1 MCHNGTVRV
10 PVVFLTL
17 AFLGTAGYAQ
27 PARNWRKVGAESM
40 ELMLASPAGGPVDR
54 VWFSSGG
61 STLYAR
67 TRAGSVF
74 QTADFETWTA
84 APDATEP
91 DPPASL
97 DVPRRPE
104 AGANIVAAADGS
116 AIFAMGRNLCR
127 SADGGRSWDNLTAYK
142 SHSVIGPGQRSVAV
156 SPSDP
161 AQIVVAND
169 FGVWRSMD
177 GGLTWAGLNE
187 SLPNLP
193 VRRIVATPTGA
204 AGTQIRVD
212 GLPVTL
218 ELPPGGGYWTPVP
231 SAGQDDEEALKARY
245 SDMLG
250 ARIQSV
256 AAAGTTVY
264 AGSNDGRIWYSS
276 NGGLKFDQ
284 SNPIGVS
291 GPVERI
297 WVDPA
302 HPDAALAAVGGTGAH
317 VLHTFTGG
325 RFWDAMDANLP
336 AAHSVTAD
344 TSAGAVYVA
353 TDKGV
358 FWAVAADLL
367 AASGPLRWTAIS
379 EGLPNAAVYD
389 VKLDPAGFQLY
400 AAVDG
405 YGVYATAAPH
415 LQRSLRIVSAAD
427 FSAHPAAPGSL
438 LSVAGARVTAARGE
452 NLDYPVL
459 APSDTAS
466 QIQVPFAA
474 TGPTVSLALSTPGGA
489 VTVPLQVQPAA
500 PVIFV
505 ARDGSAMLYDADS
518 GLPVDGRNPA
528 KSNGRIQI
536 FATGLGRVRPDLP
549 AGVPAPLQ
557 DPPVVVAEVKAVLNG
572 QPLQVT
578 RATAAPGYVGAYVV
592 EVQLPVIANFG
603 SNQLYINAGGQ
614 ESNRVQVVIEP

>member
-1 MCHNGTVRV
+1 
-10 PVVFLTL
+10 
-17 AFLGTAGYAQ
+17 
-27 PARNWRKVGAESM
+27 
-40 ELMLASPAGGPVDR
+40 MLAAPAGGPVDR

-67 TRAGSVF
+67 TRAGNIF
-74 QTADFETWTA
+74 QTADFETWSP

-91 DPPASL
+91 SPSPSLSPA
-97 DVPRRPE
+97 RRPE
-104 AGANIVAAADGS
+104 AGAIVVAAADGS
-116 AIFAMGRNLCR
+116 AFAMSRNLYR
-127 SADGGRSWDNLTAYK
+127 SNDGGRSWNNLTAYK
-142 SHSVIGPGQRSVAV
+142 SHPVIGPGQRSVAV

-161 AQIVVAND
+161 AQIAVAND

-177 GGLTWAGLNE
+177 GGLTWTGLNE

-193 VRRIVATPTGA
+193 VRKIVATPTGA
-204 AGTQIRVD
+204 AGTRIRVD

-218 ELPPGGGYWTPVP
+218 ELPPGGSFWMPVP
-231 SAGQDDEEALKARY
+231 SAAQDDEEGLKARY

-250 ARIQSV
+250 VRIQSV
-256 AAAGTTVY
+256 AAAGATVY
-264 AGSNDGRIWYSS
+264 AGSSDGRIWYSS
-276 NGGLKFDQ
+276 NDGQRFEP
-284 SNPIGVS
+284 SNPTGVS

-317 VLHTFTGG
+317 VLHTFNGG
-325 RFWDAMDANLP
+325 RFWDVIDSNLP

-344 TSAGAVYVA
+344 ASDASAGAVYVA

-358 FWAVAADLL
+358 FWAVTDLL
-367 AASGPLRWTAIS
+367 GSSGPLRWTAIS
-379 EGLPNAAVYD
+379 EGLPADPVYD
-389 VKLDPAGFQLY
+389 VKLDPAGVQLY
-400 AAVDG
+400 VAVDG
-405 YGVYATAAPH
+405 YGVYATLAPH
-415 LQRSLRIVSAAD
+415 RRRALRIVSAAD

-438 LSVAGARVTAARGE
+438 MSVVGQRVTAVRGAD
-452 NLDYPVL
+452 LDYPVL
-459 APSDTAS
+459 AASDAES

-474 TGPTVSLALSTPGGA
+474 VGPTVALALNTAAGA
-489 VTVPLQVQPAA
+489 VTLPVQVQPAA
-500 PVIFV
+500 PVVFV
-505 ARDGSAMLYDADS
+505 ARDGAPMLYDADS

-528 KSNGRIQI
+528 KSNGRVQI

-549 AGVPAPLQ
+549 AGMPAPLQ
-557 DPPVVVAEVKAVLNG
+557 DPPVVVAEVKAFLNG

-603 SNQLYINAGGQ
+603 SNQLYISAGGQ
-614 ESNRVQVVIEP
+614 DSNRVQIVIEP